1 MGGVAAMN
9 ERKRGAAG
17 PVSGLGA
24 GGFSLMELLVA
35 VLVMGVGALGVS
47 ALQMVSAQNN
57 RAALMQAEATQLAW
71 DMMDRMR
78 AQAAAGAASLNY
90 PALGIGDAPPRAPD
104 CLGQS
109 CSATQM
115 AAFDQA
121 FWKCSLG
128 GFAEHR
134 NCAALRRRIGLLP
147 AAGQSGLPG
156 GDGAA
161 QVDGNADRMR
171 IRVQWL
177 EQGRLRAIA
186 LESRA

>member
-1 MGGVAAMN
+1 
-9 ERKRGAAG
+9 
-17 PVSGLGA
+17 
-24 GGFSLMELLVA
+24 MELLVA

-57 RAALMQAEATQLAW
+57 RAALLQAEATQLAW
-71 DMMDRMR
+71 DMMDRIR
-78 AQAAAGAASLNY
+78 AQAALGAASLNY
-90 PALGIGDAPPRAPD
+90 PQLGIGDAPPRAPD
-104 CLGQS
+104 CLGQP

-115 AAFDQA
+115 AAFDLA
-121 FWKCSLG
+121 LWKCSLG

-134 NCAALRRRIGLLP
+134 NCVALRSRADLLP
-147 AAGQSGLPG
+147 TAGQSGLPG
-156 GDGAA
+156 GDGAV